1 MAGDWNFCWDEMAN
15 SEQRETAAEPVD
27 TLASVAKLTCQVSL
41 EIPVPQ
47 FTVRDLLRLSPEDV
61 IDTRWAQ
68 TADVPVRVN
77 GLLLSWAEFE
87 LIGNKIAVRLTELE

>member
-1 MAGDWNFCWDEMAN
+1 MADSD
-15 SEQRETAAEPVD
+15 QRGTAAEPVD
-27 TLASVAKLTCQVSL
+27 DLDSVAMLTCRISL
-41 EIPVPQ
+41 EIPVPR

-68 TADVPVRVN
+68 TADVPLRIN

-87 LIGNKIAVRLTELE
+87 LIGNKMAVRLTELE

>member
-1 MAGDWNFCWDEMAN
+1 
-15 SEQRETAAEPVD
+15 
-27 TLASVAKLTCQVSL
+27 
-41 EIPVPQ
+41 
-47 FTVRDLLRLSPEDV
+47 V

>member
-1 MAGDWNFCWDEMAN
+1 MAN

>member
-1 MAGDWNFCWDEMAN
+1 MAN
-15 SEQRETAAEPVD
+15 SEQREIAGESVD

-68 TADVPVRVN
+68 TTDVPVRIN

-87 LIGNKIAVRLTELE
+87 LIGNKMAIRLTELE

>member
-1 MAGDWNFCWDEMAN
+1 VAGDWNFCWDEMAN

>member
-1 MAGDWNFCWDEMAN
+1 MAN

-68 TADVPVRVN
+68 TADVPLRVN

>member
-1 MAGDWNFCWDEMAN
+1 MAN
-15 SEQRETAAEPVD
+15 SEQREIAAGPID
-27 TLASVAKLTCQVSL
+27 NLASVAMLTCQVSL
-41 EIPVPQ
+41 EIPVPG

-68 TADVPVRVN
+68 TADVPVRIN

>member
-1 MAGDWNFCWDEMAN
+1 MADSD
-15 SEQRETAAEPVD
+15 QRGNTVAPIDDLAPV
-27 TLASVAKLTCQVSL
+27 AMLTCRMSL
-41 EIPVPQ
+41 EIPVPR

-68 TADVPVRVN
+68 TTDIPLRIN

-87 LIGNKIAVRLTELE
+87 LIGNKMAVRLTELE